1 MLDNDKARTVVGR
14 AINPIAGLLVKLGVS
29 PNFITVFGAVGI
41 SGSAILF
48 FPNGNFFVGTLLIL
62 VFIFSDLLDGTVA
75 RISGKPNPIGAF
87 LDSTMDRVADAAL
100 FGSLVIYY
108 ANQDSN
114 LLVPAIVTAF
124 AAQLISYIRAK
135 AESQGISMKVGIAE
149 RPERIIILLV
159 GTGFTGLGLSFAIDL
174 AIILLTVL
182 TIITVLQRLIA
193 AYQSNSA

>member
-14 AINPIAGLLVKLGVS
+14 AINPIAGILVRLGVS
-29 PNFITVFGAVGI
+29 PNAVTVLGTAGI
-41 SGSAILF
+41 SGAAILF
-48 FPNGNFFVGTLLIL
+48 FPDGNFFVGTLVIL

-75 RISGKPNPIGAF
+75 RISGKSNPIGAF
-87 LDSTMDRVADAAL
+87 LDSTMDRVTDAAL

-108 ANQDSN
+108 ANQESN

-193 AYQSNSA
+193 AYQSNSL

>member
-14 AINPIAGLLVKLGVS
+14 AINPIAGILVKLGVS
-29 PNFITVFGAVGI
+29 PNAVTVLGTVGI
-41 SGSAILF
+41 SGAAILF
-48 FPNGNFFVGTLLIL
+48 FREGNFFVGTLVIL

-75 RISGKPNPIGAF
+75 RISGKSNPIGAF
-87 LDSTMDRVADAAL
+87 LDSTMDRVTDAAL

-108 ANQDSN
+108 ANQESN

-193 AYQSNSA
+193 AYQSNSL

>member
-14 AINPIAGLLVKLGVS
+14 AINPIAGILVKLGVS
-29 PNFITVFGAVGI
+29 PNAVTVLGTVGI
-41 SGSAILF
+41 SGAAILF
-48 FPNGNFFVGTLLIL
+48 FPEGNFFVGTLVIL

-75 RISGKPNPIGAF
+75 RISGKSNPIGAF
-87 LDSTMDRVADAAL
+87 LDSAMDRVTDAAL

-108 ANQDSN
+108 ANQGSN

-159 GTGFTGLGLSFAIDL
+159 GTGFTGLGLSFAIDV
-174 AIILLTVL
+174 AVVILTVL
-182 TIITVLQRLIA
+182 TIVTVLQRLIA
-193 AYQSNSA
+193 AYQSNLS

>member
-14 AINPIAGLLVKLGVS
+14 AINPIAGFLVRLGVS
-29 PNFITVFGAVGI
+29 PNAVTVLGTAGI
-41 SGSAILF
+41 SGAAILF
-48 FPNGNFFVGTLLIL
+48 FPDGNFFVGTLVIL

-75 RISGKPNPIGAF
+75 RISGKSNPIGAF
-87 LDSTMDRVADAAL
+87 LDSTMDRVTDAAL

-108 ANQDSN
+108 ANQESN

-174 AIILLTVL
+174 AIMLLTVL
-182 TIITVLQRLIA
+182 TIITVLQRLFA
-193 AYQSNSA
+193 AYQSNSP

>member
-1 MLDNDKARTVVGR
+1 MLDNDKARTVVGL
-14 AINPIAGLLVKLGVS
+14 AINPIAELLVKLGVS

>member
-14 AINPIAGLLVKLGVS
+14 AINPIAGILVKLGVS
-29 PNFITVFGAVGI
+29 PNAVTVLGTVGI
-41 SGSAILF
+41 SGAAILF
-48 FPNGNFFVGTLLIL
+48 FPEGNFFVGTLVIL

-75 RISGKPNPIGAF
+75 RISGKSNPIGAF
-87 LDSTMDRVADAAL
+87 LDSTMDRVTDAAL

-108 ANQDSN
+108 ANQESS

-193 AYQSNSA
+193 AYQSNSL

>member
-14 AINPIAGLLVKLGVS
+14 AINPIAGFLVRLGVS
-29 PNFITVFGAVGI
+29 PNAVTVLGTAGI
-41 SGSAILF
+41 SGAAILF
-48 FPNGNFFVGTLLIL
+48 FPDGNFFVGTLVIL

-75 RISGKPNPIGAF
+75 RISGKSNPIGAF
-87 LDSTMDRVADAAL
+87 LDSTMDRVTDAAL

-108 ANQDSN
+108 ANQESN

-193 AYQSNSA
+193 AYQSNSL

>member
-14 AINPIAGLLVKLGVS
+14 AINPIAELLVKLGVS
-29 PNFITVFGAVGI
+29 PNFITVFGTAGI

-48 FPNGNFFVGTLLIL
+48 FPNGNFFVGTLFIL

-114 LLVPAIVTAF
+114 LLVPAMVVAF

-174 AIILLTVL
+174 AITLLTVL

-193 AYQSNSA
+193 AYQSTSA

>member
-14 AINPIAGLLVKLGVS
+14 AINPIAGILVKLGVS
-29 PNFITVFGAVGI
+29 PNAVTVLGTAGI
-41 SGSAILF
+41 SGAAILF
-48 FPNGNFFVGTLLIL
+48 FPDGNFFVGTLVIL

-75 RISGKPNPIGAF
+75 RISGKSNPIGAF
-87 LDSTMDRVADAAL
+87 LDSTMDRVTDAAL

-108 ANQDSN
+108 ANQESN

-193 AYQSNSA
+193 AYQSNSP

>member
-14 AINPIAGLLVKLGVS
+14 AINPIAELLVKLGVS
-29 PNFITVFGAVGI
+29 PNFITVFGTAGI

-48 FPNGNFFVGTLLIL
+48 FPNGNFFVGTLFIL
-62 VFIFSDLLDGTVA
+62 VFIFSDLLDGTMA

-114 LLVPAIVTAF
+114 LLVPAMVVAF

-174 AIILLTVL
+174 AITLLTVL

-193 AYQSNSA
+193 AYQSTSA

>member
-14 AINPIAGLLVKLGVS
+14 AINPIAGILVKLGVS
-29 PNFITVFGAVGI
+29 PNAVTVLGTVGI
-41 SGSAILF
+41 SGAAILF
-48 FPNGNFFVGTLLIL
+48 FPEGNFFVGTLVIL

-75 RISGKPNPIGAF
+75 RISGKSNPIGAF
-87 LDSTMDRVADAAL
+87 LDSTMDRVTDAAL

-108 ANQDSN
+108 ANQGSN

-159 GTGFTGLGLSFAIDL
+159 GTGFTGLGLSFAIDV
-174 AIILLTVL
+174 AVVILTVL
-182 TIITVLQRLIA
+182 TIVTVLQRLIA
-193 AYQSNSA
+193 AYQSNLS

>member
-14 AINPIAGLLVKLGVS
+14 AINPIAERLVKLGVS
-29 PNFITVFGAVGI
+29 PNFITVFGTAGI

-48 FPNGNFFVGTLLIL
+48 FPNGNFFIGTLVIL

-114 LLVPAIVTAF
+114 LLVPAMVVAF

-174 AIILLTVL
+174 AITLLTVL

-193 AYQSNSA
+193 AYQSTSA

>member
-14 AINPIAGLLVKLGVS
+14 VIDPIAGLLVKLQVS
-29 PNFITVFGAVGI
+29 PNVITLVGTAGI
-41 SGSAILF
+41 SASAILF
-48 FPNGNFFVGTLLIL
+48 FPDGDFLVGTLLIL
-62 VFIFSDLLDGTVA
+62 AFIFSDLLDGTVA
-75 RISGKPNPIGAF
+75 RISGKSNPIGPF

-108 ANQDSN
+108 ANQDST

-159 GTGFTGLGLSFAIDL
+159 GTGFTGLGLSFAIDI
-174 AIILLTVL
+174 AIIILTAL
-182 TIITVLQRLIA
+182 TIVTVLQRLIA
-193 AYQSNSA
+193 AYQSNSS

>member
-14 AINPIAGLLVKLGVS
+14 AINPIAELLVKLGVS
-29 PNFITVFGAVGI
+29 PNFITVFGTAGI

-48 FPNGNFFVGTLLIL
+48 FPNGNFFVGTLFIL
-62 VFIFSDLLDGTVA
+62 VFIFSDLLDGTMA

-87 LDSTMDRVADAAL
+87 LDSTMDRVADASL

-114 LLVPAIVTAF
+114 LLVPAMVVAF

-174 AIILLTVL
+174 AITLLTVL

-193 AYQSNSA
+193 AYQSTSA

>member
-29 PNFITVFGAVGI
+29 PNAITILGTGGI

-48 FPNGNFFVGTLLIL
+48 FPNGKFFVGTLLIL

-108 ANQDSN
+108 ANQGSN

-193 AYQSNSA
+193 AYQSNST

>member
-14 AINPIAGLLVKLGVS
+14 AINPIAGILVKLGVS
-29 PNFITVFGAVGI
+29 PNAVTVLGTVGI
-41 SGSAILF
+41 SGAAILF
-48 FPNGNFFVGTLLIL
+48 FPEGNFFVGTLVIL

-75 RISGKPNPIGAF
+75 RISGKSNPIGAF
-87 LDSTMDRVADAAL
+87 LDSTMDRVTDAAL

-108 ANQDSN
+108 ANQGSN

-159 GTGFTGLGLSFAIDL
+159 GTGFTGLGLSFAIDV
-174 AIILLTVL
+174 AIVILTVL
-182 TIITVLQRLIA
+182 TIVTVLQRLIA
-193 AYQSNSA
+193 AYQSNLS